1 MKKEGSEEMK
11 KEGGER
17 MKTEPRQT
25 INRIIFDAINM
36 ENDAPKL
43 IILCRDDSSLAGE
56 VRSHPSPKMGIF

>member
-1 MKKEGSEEMK
+1 MKKG
-11 KEGGER
+11 GGER

-43 IILCRDDSSLAGE
+43 IILCRDDSSLTGE
-56 VRSHPSPKMGIF
+56 VRGHPSPKMGIF